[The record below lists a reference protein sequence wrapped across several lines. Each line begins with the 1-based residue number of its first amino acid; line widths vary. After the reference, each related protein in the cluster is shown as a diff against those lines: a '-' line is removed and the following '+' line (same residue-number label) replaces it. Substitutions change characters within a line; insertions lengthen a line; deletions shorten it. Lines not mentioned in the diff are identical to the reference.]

1 MSFVFLSYVGV
12 FSWEFRNDMV
22 YTDWVE
28 DLYKREVLLS
38 ELFKLEELLINEVE
52 VSKYVYKFLWRNCEN
67 CNVYKK

>member
-52 VSKYVYKFLWRNCEN
+52 VSKYVY
-67 CNVYKK
+67 

>member
-38 ELFKLEELLINEVE
+38 ELFKLEEFLINEVE
-52 VSKYVYKFLWRNCEN
+52 VSKYVY
-67 CNVYKK
+67 

>member
-52 VSKYVYKFLWRNCEN
+52 VSKYVYKFLRRNCEN

>member
-22 YTDWVE
+22 YKDWVE

-52 VSKYVYKFLWRNCEN
+52 VSKYVYKFL
-67 CNVYKK
+67 

>member
-52 VSKYVYKFLWRNCEN
+52 VSKYVYKFL
-67 CNVYKK
+67 

>member
-22 YTDWVE
+22 YKDWVE

-38 ELFKLEELLINEVE
+38 ELFKLEEFLINEVE
-52 VSKYVYKFLWRNCEN
+52 VSKYVYKFL
-67 CNVYKK
+67 

>member
-12 FSWEFRNDMV
+12 FSWEFCNDMV

-52 VSKYVYKFLWRNCEN
+52 VSKYVYKFL
-67 CNVYKK
+67 

>member
-12 FSWEFRNDMV
+12 FSWEFCNDMV
-22 YTDWVE
+22 YMDWVE

-52 VSKYVYKFLWRNCEN
+52 VSKYVYKFL
-67 CNVYKK
+67 

>member
-12 FSWEFRNDMV
+12 FSWEFCNDMV
-22 YTDWVE
+22 YIDWVE

-52 VSKYVYKFLWRNCEN
+52 VSKYVYKFL
-67 CNVYKK
+67 

>member
-52 VSKYVYKFLWRNCEN
+52 VSKYVYKF
-67 CNVYKK
+67 

>member
-38 ELFKLEELLINEVE
+38 ELFKLEEFLINEVE
-52 VSKYVYKFLWRNCEN
+52 VSKYVREIVKIVMFIRN
-67 CNVYKK
+67 K

>member
-22 YTDWVE
+22 YMDWVE

-52 VSKYVYKFLWRNCEN
+52 VSKYVYKFL
-67 CNVYKK
+67 

>member
-52 VSKYVYKFLWRNCEN
+52 VSKYVYKYL
-67 CNVYKK
+67 

>member
-12 FSWEFRNDMV
+12 FSWEFCNDMV
-22 YTDWVE
+22 YKDWVE

-52 VSKYVYKFLWRNCEN
+52 VSKYVYKFL
-67 CNVYKK
+67 